1 MSTTTRSG
9 AKARSADPRE
19 LGGAENPTANDADR
33 STLRA
38 VSPLFV
44 LALAGSAF
52 AAGAVNSVA
61 GGGTLLTFPTLLAA
75 GVSPLNANATSTVA
89 LVPGSLGAFWGYR
102 GELQNDR
109 LTLFA
114 LAGPSVAGGIVG
126 AWLALRAGDAL
137 FTKLVPWLILAAT
150 ALFLVNE
157 PISRWL
163 GRRRD
168 AAQKPGATALIGMGA
183 FQFAVALYGGF
194 FGAGI
199 GILMLAALGIAGMRN
214 VHRMNAFKNFAAVCI
229 NGVAAITF
237 VVMGRVVWWLA
248 GIMAAAAV
256 AGGFLGAGAAKKIG
270 QKNVRRVIVGV
281 GVVIALAMFARQR
294 H

>member
-1 MSTTTRSG
+1 
-9 AKARSADPRE
+9 
-19 LGGAENPTANDADR
+19 
-33 STLRA
+33 

-44 LALAGSAF
+44 IALAASAF

-75 GVSPLNANATSTVA
+75 GVSPLNANATSTLA

-109 LTLFA
+109 QTLVA
-114 LAGPSVAGGIVG
+114 LAAPSIAGGIGG
-126 AWLALRAGDAL
+126 ALLALRAGDAL
-137 FTKLVPWLILAAT
+137 FAKLVPWLILGAT

-163 GRRRD
+163 GRTRD
-168 AAQKPGATALIGMGA
+168 AAHKASAGSLVAMGA

-229 NGVAAITF
+229 NGVAAVTF
-237 VVMGRVVWWLA
+237 IYMGRVVWWLA
-248 GIMAAAAV
+248 GIMAVAAV
-256 AGGFLGAGAAKKIG
+256 AGGFLGAGAAKKFG
-270 QKNVRRVIVGV
+270 QKNVRRVIVAV
-281 GVVIALAMFARQR
+281 GVVIALVMFVR